1 MRIISGKYKGR
12 AINPP
17 RNLRAR
23 PTTDFAKE
31 NLFNVLVNLL
41 DFEACDVLDLFAG
54 TGSIS
59 YEFASR
65 GARSVT
71 SVEINPVHYNFIR
84 QTAAQLGI
92 EHLYAVKANA
102 FLYLKSCTKQF
113 DVIFSDA
120 PYDLEGSEAVI
131 SLVRER
137 NLLRD
142 TAPLMIMS
150 AGMTMVLLFG
160 FIDRH
165 DRTLNFGRK
174 AKMAAL
180 SQRLAGSDRN

>member
-1 MRIISGKYKGR
+1 MRIVSGKYKGR

-31 NLFNVLVNLL
+31 NLFNVLGNLV
-41 DFEACDVLDLFAG
+41 DFEECDVLDLFAG

-84 QTAAQLGI
+84 QTAAFIAESSHDPG
-92 EHLYAVKANA
+92 
-102 FLYLKSCTKQF
+102 
-113 DVIFSDA
+113 D
-120 PYDLEGSEAVI
+120 
-131 SLVRER
+131 RE
-137 NLLRD
+137 
-142 TAPLMIMS
+142 S
-150 AGMTMVLLFG
+150 
-160 FIDRH
+160 
-165 DRTLNFGRK
+165 
-174 AKMAAL
+174 
-180 SQRLAGSDRN
+180 SQRSGDTGLWRKSGRVF